1 VDLHL
6 ATKNKNLFALFEEHF
21 PADRNSPLLST
32 LDGDVCS
39 YADAMDESARFARCL
54 SDMGLQRGDRVTVQV
69 EKSPAAIWLY
79 FACLRGGFVFH
90 PLNTDYQLDELVY
103 FVSNAEPSAIVCD
116 PSKESLFREL
126 VKDKHCEVLTLDA
139 QGQGQ
144 LYDATLETAPNFQTR
159 NCKAENTAVLL
170 YSSGTTG
177 VPKGAMLTHG
187 NLAANTAALVE
198 AWGFSQNDCLLHA
211 LPLYHAHGL
220 FVGIGCVLLS
230 GCSMV
235 FLPRF
240 NREDVIAALP
250 ECTVMMGVPTFYSRL
265 LTDKRFD
272 NKLCA
277 DMRLFISGSAPLRPE
292 TFAEFRERSG
302 HEILER
308 YGMTETSMNAS
319 NPLDGERRPGSVGS
333 ALPGITLR
341 VVDNDD
347 KELPAGEIGHLQVK
361 GPNVFPGYWRMRKKS
376 AEEFTEDGFF
386 RTGDEAEID
395 TDGYVTIVGRAKD
408 MIISGGLNVY
418 PREIESV
425 LDSMD
430 GVAESAVIGAPHPD
444 FGEGVIAVVVTSGS
458 TTLSGS
464 ALIAQLRPHM
474 ATFKLPKQVYVVD
487 NLPRNSMGKVQKSVL
502 REQYAS
508 SFEAG

>member
-1 VDLHL
+1 L
-6 ATKNKNLFALFEEHF
+6 ATKNKNLFALFEDRF
-21 PADRNSPLLST
+21 PADRNSTLLRT
-32 LDGDVCS
+32 MDGDVYS

-79 FACLRGGFVFH
+79 FACLRGGFIFH

-103 FVSNAEPSAIVCD
+103 FVSNAEPAIIVCD

-126 VKDKHCEVLTLDA
+126 VKDKHCEIITLDA
-139 QGQGQ
+139 DGQGQ
-144 LYDATLETAPNFQTR
+144 LCEATQETAPDFQTR
-159 NCKAENTAVLL
+159 GCKVDETAVLL

-177 VPKGAMLTHG
+177 LPKGAMLTHG
-187 NLAANTAALVE
+187 NLAANTDALVKT
-198 AWGFSQNDCLLHA
+198 WGFTQDDCLLHA
-211 LPLYHAHGL
+211 LPVYHAHGL

-230 GCSMV
+230 GSSMV

-240 NREDVIAALP
+240 NRDDVIAALP
-250 ECTVMMGVPTFYSRL
+250 DCSVMMGVPTFYSRL
-265 LTDKRFD
+265 LTDRRF
-272 NKLCA
+272 NTKLCGG
-277 DMRLFISGSAPLRPE
+277 MRLFISGSAPLLPE
-292 TFAEFRERSG
+292 TFAEFHRRCG

-319 NPLDGERRPGSVGS
+319 NPLDGERRPGSVGR

-341 VVDNDD
+341 VVDDDD

-376 AEEFTEDGFF
+376 AEEFAEDGFF

-395 TDGYVTIVGRAKD
+395 DDGYVSIVGRAKD

-425 LDSMD
+425 LDSMA

-444 FGEGVIAVVVTSGS
+444 FGEGVIAVVVASHNQA
-458 TTLSGS
+458 LSGS

-474 ATFKLPKQVYVVD
+474 ATFKLPKRVYVID

-508 SFEAG
+508 SFEVG